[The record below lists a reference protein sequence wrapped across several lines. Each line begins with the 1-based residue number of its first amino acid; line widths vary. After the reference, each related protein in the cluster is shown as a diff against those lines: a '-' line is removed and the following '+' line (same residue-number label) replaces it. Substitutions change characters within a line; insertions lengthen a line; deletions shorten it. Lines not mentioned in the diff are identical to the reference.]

1 MSPRSIVESLMVAV
15 LAVLVLAGIGL
26 ATWFS
31 DPVRHVGMPLLCLI
45 AAALV
50 AWIAYR
56 QLPDSDGRMRIFL
69 RLMVITTGVWFV
81 GSLLW
86 LMSVPLGISRL
97 VVDCLFLCAYVPL
110 LGTSVA
116 LVRRDTGN
124 PDRLRMLLDVLVQ
137 LLGSGMILWALGLAM
152 IPELVFNLVYL
163 LFDLAMFS
171 ILISVCAMR
180 HAIGLW
186 PGMIAIIGGM
196 LTALFGDILVVG
208 GWVPM
213 PQVDGGWFG
222 VAILGQA
229 FWYGLSVRL
238 LPLSDPSFMRTDPV
252 QSRGQ
257 VVSMLIAL
265 LIALLAIILV
275 SRSGLAAGTGVLLSL
290 LSLAV
295 LVVTRALL
303 DQRELARVVFELRQA
318 HFQLQNRV
326 EESTRDLHLASSQR
340 QVAVRT
346 AAEERQFAESL
357 REVVA
362 TVAGSD
368 DLRSALQA
376 VLAVVRR
383 SGKVSA
389 AAVMFV
395 DDGVARV
402 VCHDGYSERGLGPW
416 LEALAIPVEV
426 HPAFSRMFNLGES
439 VYQNQA
445 QELPEWFSYPELR
458 WVGSYLGVALRARG
472 RTYGFI
478 NVVSEAADAFPR
490 ELCERM
496 RAIADSVALALEN
509 ARLLARTRRRLEK
522 LSLVLEVGT
531 ALNEQADLV
540 AALREALW
548 RFAQAVDLGAL
559 VVAGGPVERPW
570 GLIAAYGIDA
580 DEAQVDMPRMAL
592 AEAGVLA
599 GGWSVIADPLDDLRL
614 ADPRLAYLR
623 GLVTRHAR
631 RMLVLV
637 PLRMQ
642 ARLHGVLVG
651 FAHRELSSAEGE
663 QLRLLGTLI
672 AARLEADLRLEAE
685 RSARAMAE
693 EASRLKGEFLAN
705 TSHELRTPLT
715 GILLSLELAQD
726 QTLDDEAVR
735 QDLLETAHS
744 SGTRLLGMINGLL
757 DLAKIEAGRL
767 ETRPERIDPLAA
779 VRVVFDV
786 LRPVAQQRR
795 LMLVLTGWHGAPGAV
810 WADPALVHQILTNMI
825 GNALKFTEIGGVE
838 VGVER
843 QAQHACIRI
852 TDSGVGLTQTEL
864 ERLFQPFV
872 QADGSSTRRYEGT
885 GLGLVIARRMAE
897 RMGGTLDLFS
907 DGPGHGSR
915 AEIRLPLA
923 PALAG

>member
-1 MSPRSIVESLMVAV
+1 MRLFRLLMVGGSCFWMAGSLV
-15 LAVLVLAGIGL
+15 WLLNGVIAIPRLVLEFA
-26 ATWFS
+26 
-31 DPVRHVGMPLLCLI
+31 
-45 AAALV
+45 
-50 AWIAYR
+50 
-56 QLPDSDGRMRIFL
+56 
-69 RLMVITTGVWFV
+69 
-81 GSLLW
+81 
-86 LMSVPLGISRL
+86 
-97 VVDCLFLCAYVPL
+97 FLCAYVPL
-110 LGTSVA
+110 LGASIA
-116 LVRRDTGN
+116 IVRRDVGR
-124 PDRLRMLLDVLVQ
+124 PDLWRLGLDVSVQ
-137 LLGSGMILWALGLAM
+137 LVGSCLILWAVDLPMRLERTSNLA
-152 IPELVFNLVYL
+152 YL
-163 LFDLAMFS
+163 LVDLAMLG
-171 ILISVCAMR
+171 IINSVCAMR
-180 HAIGLW
+180 QTIGLW
-186 PGMIAIIGGM
+186 PGMVAIFGGL
-196 LTALFGDILVVG
+196 LTALCGNILVLGGFAPLPTEDG
-208 GWVPM
+208 GWV
-213 PQVDGGWFG
+213 G
-222 VAILGQA
+222 VVILMQGL
-229 FWYGLSVRL
+229 WYGLAVRL
-238 LPLSDPSFMRTDPV
+238 LPRTDPAQRPDKV
-252 QSRGQ
+252 KQMAQ
-257 VVSMLIAL
+257 VVSL
-265 LIALLAIILV
+265 LIALFIASAAIVLV
-275 SRSGLAAGTGVLLSL
+275 SQSGKPVGAGVLLTIL
-290 LSLAV
+290 LLTV
-295 LVVTRALL
+295 LVVTRALV
-303 DQRELARVVFELRQA
+303 DQRELARVLKELRLA
-318 HFQLQNRV
+318 HLKLQSRV

-340 QVAVRT
+340 QVAVKT
-346 AAEERQFAESL
+346 AAEERQFAEAL

-362 TVAGSD
+362 TVAGSE
-368 DLRSALQA
+368 DLRTALQA

-402 VCHDGYSERGLGPW
+402 VCHDGYSERGLGSW
-416 LEALAIPVEV
+416 LEALAVPVEI
-426 HPAFSRMFNLGES
+426 HPAFSRMFNLGET

-445 QELPEWFSYPELR
+445 QELPEWSLYQEMS

-478 NVVSEAADAFPR
+478 NVVSESRDAFPR
-490 ELCERM
+490 EHIERL

-531 ALNEQADLV
+531 ALNEQTDLV
-540 AALREALW
+540 AAMREALW

-570 GLIAAYGIDA
+570 GLIAAYGINA
-580 DEAQVDMPRMAL
+580 GEGQAEMPRAAL
-592 AEAGVLA
+592 AEAGLLT
-599 GGWSVIADPLDDLRL
+599 GGWSVIGDPLDDLRL
-614 ADPRLAYLR
+614 ADPRLSYLR

-631 RMLVLV
+631 RMLVVV

-642 ARLHGVLVG
+642 NRLHGVLVG

-726 QTLDDEAVR
+726 QTLDDEVAR
-735 QDLLETAHS
+735 RDLLDTAHQ

-767 ETRPERIDPLAA
+767 ETRPERMDPLAA
-779 VRVVFDV
+779 VSVVFDT
-786 LRPVAQQRR
+786 LRPVAKQRQ
-795 LMLVLTGWHGAPGAV
+795 LVLVLTGWDGEPGVV
-810 WADPALVHQILTNMI
+810 WADPSLVHQILTNLI
-825 GNALKFTEIGGVE
+825 GNALKFTEVGGVE

-843 QAQHACIRI
+843 QTQHACIRI

-897 RMGGTLDLFS
+897 RMGGSLDLFS

-923 PALAG
+923 PTPAG

>member
-1 MSPRSIVESLMVAV
+1 MVQRPIVDSLIVAA
-15 LAVLVLAGIGL
+15 LAVLVLAGVGL
-26 ATWFS
+26 VTLFPPA
-31 DPVRHVGMPLLCLI
+31 VRLAVMPLLCLVT
-45 AAALV
+45 AALV
-50 AWIAYR
+50 AWIACR
-56 QLPDSDGRMRIFL
+56 QLPGSDGRMRVFR
-69 RLMVITTGVWFV
+69 RLMVI
-81 GSLLW
+81 GSGFWSAGNVLW
-86 LMSVPLGISRL
+86 LLIDPFGVPRL
-97 VVDCLFLCAYVPL
+97 LVDICFMCAYVPL

-137 LLGSGMILWALGLAM
+137 LLGSGMILWALGLA
-152 IPELVFNLVYL
+152 ISPELMSNLVYL
-163 LFDLAMFS
+163 LVDLAMFS

-180 HAIGLW
+180 HAVGLW
-186 PGMIAIIGGM
+186 PGMFAIIGGM
-196 LTALFGDILVVG
+196 LTALFGDVLVVG
-208 GWVPM
+208 GWASLPM
-213 PQVDGGWFG
+213 EDGGWIG
-222 VAILGQA
+222 VVILAQGY
-229 FWYGLSVRL
+229 WYGLSARL
-238 LPLSDPSFMRTDPV
+238 LPVTDPSVTRSDPV

-257 VVSMLIAL
+257 VVSLLIAL
-265 LIALLAIILV
+265 LIALAAIVLV
-275 SRSGLAAGTGVLLSL
+275 SRSGMPAGTGVLLSIL
-290 LSLAV
+290 LLAV
-295 LVVTRALL
+295 LMVARALL
-303 DQRELARVVFELRQA
+303 DQRELARVIFELRQA

-326 EESTRDLHLASSQR
+326 EESTRDLHLASSER

-362 TVAGSD
+362 TVAGSE

-402 VCHDGYSERGLGPW
+402 VCHDGYTERSLGPW
-416 LEALAIPVEV
+416 LEALAVPVEI
-426 HPAFSRMFNLGES
+426 HPAFSRMFNLGET

-445 QELPEWFSYPELR
+445 QELPEWSLYPELS
-458 WVGSYLGVALRARG
+458 WVGSYLGVSLRARG

-478 NVVSEAADAFPR
+478 NVVSESTDAFPR
-490 ELCERM
+490 ELIERM

-531 ALNEQADLV
+531 ALNEQADLF
-540 AALREALW
+540 AAMREALW
-548 RFAQAVDLGAL
+548 RFVQAADLGAL

-570 GLIAAYGIDA
+570 GLIAAFGIDA
-580 DEAQVDMPRMAL
+580 DEVQADMPRAAL
-592 AEAGVLA
+592 AEAGLLT
-599 GGWSVIADPLDDLRL
+599 GGWSVIGDPLDDLRL

-631 RMLVLV
+631 RMLVVV
-637 PLRMQ
+637 PLRLQ
-642 ARLHGVLVG
+642 NRLHGVLVG

-726 QTLDDEAVR
+726 QTLDDEAAR
-735 QDLLETAHS
+735 RDLLDTAHH

-767 ETRPERIDPLAA
+767 ETRPERMDPLAA
-779 VRVVFDV
+779 VGAVFDT
-786 LRPVAQQRR
+786 LRPVAQQRQ
-795 LMLVLTGWHGAPGAV
+795 LVLVLTGWHGEPGAV
-810 WADPALVHQILTNMI
+810 WADPSLVHQILTNLI

-843 QAQHACIRI
+843 QVQHACIRI
-852 TDSGVGLTQTEL
+852 ADSGVGLTQAEL

-897 RMGGTLDLFS
+897 RMGGSLELFS
-907 DGPGHGSR
+907 EGPGHGSR

-923 PALAG
+923 P

>member
-1 MSPRSIVESLMVAV
+1 MSQRPVVDSLIVAV

-26 ATWFS
+26 VTFFPTA
-31 DPVRHVGMPLLCLI
+31 VRLIAMPLLCLV

-50 AWIAYR
+50 VWIAGR
-56 QLPDSDGRMRIFL
+56 QLPRSNGRMRVF
-69 RLMVITTGVWFV
+69 RWLMVI
-81 GSLLW
+81 GSGFGIAGNVLW
-86 LMSVPLGISRL
+86 LLVGPFGIPHL
-97 VVDCLFLCAYVPL
+97 LIVVCFLCAHLPL

-116 LVRRDTGN
+116 LVRRDTGKA
-124 PDRLRMLLDVLVQ
+124 DRLRMLLDVLVQ
-137 LLGSGMILWALGLAM
+137 LLGSGMILWALGLALN
-152 IPELVFNLVYL
+152 PDLKSNLLYL
-163 LFDLAMFS
+163 LVDLAMLS

-180 HAIGLW
+180 HATGLW
-186 PGMIAIIGGM
+186 PGMLAIIGGM
-196 LTALFGDILVVG
+196 LMALLGDILVVG
-208 GWVPM
+208 GFAPLPM
-213 PQVDGGWFG
+213 EDGGWIG
-222 VAILGQA
+222 VVILAQG
-229 FWYGLSVRL
+229 FWYGLSARL
-238 LPLSDPSFMRTDPV
+238 LPASDPSAMCSDPV

-257 VVSMLIAL
+257 MVSLLIAL
-265 LIALLAIILV
+265 LIALAGIVLV
-275 SRSGLAAGTGVLLSL
+275 SRSGLAAGTGVLLWL
-290 LSLAV
+290 LVLAV
-295 LVVTRALL
+295 LMVARALL
-303 DQRELARVVFELRQA
+303 DQRELARVVRELRKAQI
-318 HFQLQNRV
+318 QLRNRV
-326 EESTRDLHLASSQR
+326 EESTRDLHLAS
-340 QVAVRT
+340 VRN
-346 AAEERQFAESL
+346 AADERQFAESL
-357 REVVA
+357 REIVGV
-362 TVAGSD
+362 VAGSE

-395 DDGVARV
+395 DDGIARV
-402 VCHDGYSERGLGPW
+402 VCHDGYAERGLGPW
-416 LEALAIPVEV
+416 LEALAVPVEI
-426 HPAFSRMFNLGES
+426 HPGFSRMFNQGET
-439 VYQNQA
+439 VYQNYA
-445 QELPEWFSYPELR
+445 QNASEWSFYPEVN

-478 NVVSEAADAFPR
+478 NVVSEFTDAFPR
-490 ELCERM
+490 EVIERM

-522 LSLVLEVGT
+522 MSLVLEIGT
-531 ALNEQADLV
+531 TLNEQADLV
-540 AALREALW
+540 AAMREALW

-559 VVAGGPVERPW
+559 VVAGGPVDRPW
-570 GLIAAYGIDA
+570 GLIAAYGIDTDESQA
-580 DEAQVDMPRMAL
+580 DIPRTAL
-592 AEAGVLA
+592 AEAGLLS
-599 GGWSVIADPLDDLRL
+599 GGWSVISDPRDDLRL
-614 ADPRLAYLR
+614 ADARLAYLR
-623 GLVTRHAR
+623 GLVIRHAR
-631 RMLVLV
+631 RMLVVV

-642 ARLHGVLVG
+642 NRLHGVLIG

-726 QTLDDEAVR
+726 QTLDDENAR
-735 QDLLETAHS
+735 GDLLDTAHQ

-767 ETRPERIDPLAA
+767 ETRPERMDPLAA
-779 VRVVFDV
+779 VGVVFDS
-786 LRPVAQQRR
+786 LRAVAQQRQ
-795 LMLVLTGWHGAPGAV
+795 LVLVLTGWRGEPGAV
-810 WADPALVHQILTNMI
+810 WADPSLVHQILTNLI

-843 QAQHACIRI
+843 LEQQVCIRI
-852 TDSGVGLTQTEL
+852 IDSGVGLTQAEL

-885 GLGLVIARRMAE
+885 GLGLVIARRMVE
-897 RMGGTLDLFS
+897 RMGGSLYLFS

-923 PALAG
+923 PPLAG